1 MSTTKGYKWLYK
13 DDKSIFVKP
22 SEIDKYIIEGWQY
35 GISSQFKVNISKSL
49 LGIPSGKC
57 KDPIKEEERKRK
69 ISKSMK
75 GNINWKFNKTR
86 GNSKKGWYHGI
97 FCDSTWE
104 LAFVVYYIE
113 HDLYITRCKE
123 QYKYNFENSEHI
135 YIPDFITD
143 EGIIEIKGR
152 KNKKALEKEKQFPQ
166 IKVID
171 ANLIKPYLNYV
182 IEKYGNEFWKL
193 LYEGN
198 AYKNELETIRI
209 NNKIKKGIEYNNK
222 HNILEEACKT
232 SNIDFSKFGWSAKLY
247 KYLNDNNL
255 LFDKMILR
263 SLKKYYNDFFTIYK
277 PFLKKSV
284 NNI

>member
-13 DDKSIFVKP
+13 DDKSIYVKP

-35 GISSQFKVNISKSL
+35 GISSQFKVHISKSL

-69 ISKSMK
+69 ISESMK

-113 HDLYITRCKE
+113 HNLYIARCKE

-143 EGIIEIKGR
+143 DGIIEIKGR
-152 KNKKALEKEKQFPQ
+152 KNKKALEKEKKFPQ

-198 AYKNELETIRI
+198 PYKNELETIRI
-209 NNKIKKGIEYNNK
+209 NNKIKKDIEYNNR

-232 SNIDFSKFGWSAKLY
+232 SNIDFSKFGWSTKLY

-263 SLKKYYNDFFTIYK
+263 SLKTYYNDFFIIYK
-277 PFLKKSV
+277 PFLRKSI

>member
-1 MSTTKGYKWLYK
+1 MDILINMSTIKGYKWLYK

-22 SEIDKYIIEGWQY
+22 SEIDKYIIDGWQY
-35 GISSQFKVNISKSL
+35 GISSQFKLNISKSL

-69 ISKSMK
+69 ISESMK
-75 GNINWKFNKTR
+75 GNINWKYNKTR

-209 NNKIKKGIEYNNK
+209 NNKIKKDIEYNNK
-222 HNILEEACKT
+222 RNILEEACKT
-232 SNIDFSKFGWSAKLY
+232 SNIDFSKFGWSTKLY
-247 KYLNDNNL
+247 KYLNDNV
-255 LFDKMILR
+255 
-263 SLKKYYNDFFTIYK
+263 T
-277 PFLKKSV
+277 
-284 NNI
+284 